1 MKKIL
6 VLFGGC
12 SPEYVVSLQSAYS
25 VLRHMDRERYRPI
38 PVGITQAGDWFLYT
52 GKWEA
57 IPAGTWQERHC
68 LPAAVSPNRR
78 DHGLLVW
85 RRGGMEIIPLDGAF
99 PVLHGKNGE
108 DGTVQG
114 LLELAGIPV
123 VGCGTLA
130 SALCMDK
137 DRAHKLAA
145 LAGVKVPRGTVVD
158 RSWREDDLQRAARD
172 LGYPLFVKPV
182 RAGSSFGI
190 TRVTGPEALVG
201 AVKEALKHDREALL
215 EEAVPGFEV
224 GCAVLGNEEL
234 TVGLVDEIQL
244 SQGFFDYEEKY
255 TLKTSAIHCPARIR
269 PEQAA
274 AIQAAARTI
283 YRALDCRVFARV
295 DLFLTPEG
303 EIYFN
308 EVNTIPGFT
317 AHSRYPNMMKG
328 IGLDFSALVS
338 RLIALG
344 LEP

>member
-12 SPEYVVSLQSAYS
+12 SPEYAVSLQSAYS

-57 IPAGTWQERHC
+57 I
-68 LPAAVSPNRR
+68 LAAVSPNRR

-137 DRAHKLAA
+137 VRAHQLAQA
-145 LAGVKVPRGTVVD
+145 AGVEIPRSLVFD
-158 RSWREDDLQRAARD
+158 RETSEQERMDGAAS
-172 LGYPLFVKPV
+172 LGYPLFVKPL

-190 TRVTGPEALVG
+190 SKVMSADQLQG
-201 AVKEALKHDREALL
+201 AWKNALKYDEAMIL
-215 EEAVPGFEV
+215 EEAIPGFEV
-224 GCAVLGNEEL
+224 GCAVLGNNRQPRHREAASPVAPVHNRKAAV
-234 TVGLVDEIQL
+234 TKRQRTN
-244 SQGFFDYEEKY
+244 SPTK
-255 TLKTSAIHCPARIR
+255 KTGSNAM
-269 PEQAA
+269 
-274 AIQAAARTI
+274 
-283 YRALDCRVFARV
+283 
-295 DLFLTPEG
+295 G
-303 EIYFN
+303 M
-308 EVNTIPGFT
+308 
-317 AHSRYPNMMKG
+317 SR
-328 IGLDFSALVS
+328 
-338 RLIALG
+338 
-344 LEP
+344 

>member
-12 SPEYVVSLQSAYS
+12 SPEYAVSLQSAYS

-57 IPAGTWQERHC
+57 ILAGAWQERHC

-137 DRAHKLAA
+137 VRAHQLVQA
-145 LAGVKVPRGTVVD
+145 AGVEIPR
-158 RSWREDDLQRAARD
+158 S
-172 LGYPLFVKPV
+172 
-182 RAGSSFGI
+182 
-190 TRVTGPEALVG
+190 LVF
-201 AVKEALKHDREALL
+201 DREASEQELMDGAASLMISGGADVATVSGLL
-215 EEAVPGFEV
+215 GHSQVSTTLDIYTHAFDEKKREV
-224 GCAVLGNEEL
+224 SAQMQGR
-234 TVGLVDEIQL
+234 VGV
-244 SQGFFDYEEKY
+244 
-255 TLKTSAIHCPARIR
+255 
-269 PEQAA
+269 
-274 AIQAAARTI
+274 
-283 YRALDCRVFARV
+283 
-295 DLFLTPEG
+295 
-303 EIYFN
+303 
-308 EVNTIPGFT
+308 
-317 AHSRYPNMMKG
+317 
-328 IGLDFSALVS
+328 
-338 RLIALG
+338 
-344 LEP
+344 

>member
-57 IPAGTWQERHC
+57 I
-68 LPAAVSPNRR
+68 LAAVSPNRR

-137 DRAHKLAA
+137 VRAHQLAQA
-145 LAGVKVPRGTVVD
+145 AGVEIPR
-158 RSWREDDLQRAARD
+158 S
-172 LGYPLFVKPV
+172 
-182 RAGSSFGI
+182 
-190 TRVTGPEALVG
+190 RVF
-201 AVKEALKHDREALL
+201 DREASEQELMDG
-215 EEAVPGFEV
+215 A
-224 GCAVLGNEEL
+224 ASLG
-234 TVGLVDEIQL
+234 
-244 SQGFFDYEEKY
+244 Y
-255 TLKTSAIHCPARIR
+255 R
-269 PEQAA
+269 PS
-274 AIQAAARTI
+274 
-283 YRALDCRVFARV
+283 L
-295 DLFLTPEG
+295 P
-303 EIYFN
+303 
-308 EVNTIPGFT
+308 
-317 AHSRYPNMMKG
+317 M
-328 IGLDFSALVS
+328 
-338 RLIALG
+338 
-344 LEP
+344 

>member
-12 SPEYVVSLQSAYS
+12 SPEYGVSLQSAYS

-137 DRAHKLAA
+137 VRAHQLVQA
-145 LAGVKVPRGTVVD
+145 AGVEIPRSLVFD
-158 RSWREDDLQRAARD
+158 REASEQELMDGAAS
-172 LGYPLFVKPV
+172 LGYPLFVKPL

-190 TRVTGPEALVG
+190 SKVMSADQLQG
-201 AVKEALKHDREALL
+201 AWKNALKYDETMIL
-215 EEAVPGFEV
+215 EEAIPGFEV
-224 GCAVLGNEEL
+224 GCAVLGNKTL
-234 TVGLVDEIQL
+234 TIGEVDEVEL
-244 SQGFFDYEEKY
+244 SHGFLITRKS
-255 TLKTSAIHCPARIR
+255 TACGPPPSMCLPASPR
-269 PEQAA
+269 
-274 AIQAAARTI
+274 
-283 YRALDCRVFARV
+283 
-295 DLFLTPEG
+295 
-303 EIYFN
+303 
-308 EVNTIPGFT
+308 
-317 AHSRYPNMMKG
+317 SRQ
-328 IGLDFSALVS
+328 
-338 RLIALG
+338 RW
-344 LEP
+344 

>member
-12 SPEYVVSLQSAYS
+12 SPEYAVSLQSAYS

-57 IPAGTWQERHC
+57 ILAGTWQERHC

-137 DRAHKLAA
+137 VRAHQLVQA
-145 LAGVKVPRGTVVD
+145 AGVEIPR
-158 RSWREDDLQRAARD
+158 S
-172 LGYPLFVKPV
+172 
-182 RAGSSFGI
+182 
-190 TRVTGPEALVG
+190 RVF
-201 AVKEALKHDREALL
+201 DREASEQELMDGAASLMISGGADVATVSGLL
-215 EEAVPGFEV
+215 GHSQVSTTLDIYTHAFDEKKREV
-224 GCAVLGNEEL
+224 SAQMQGR
-234 TVGLVDEIQL
+234 VGV
-244 SQGFFDYEEKY
+244 
-255 TLKTSAIHCPARIR
+255 
-269 PEQAA
+269 
-274 AIQAAARTI
+274 
-283 YRALDCRVFARV
+283 
-295 DLFLTPEG
+295 
-303 EIYFN
+303 
-308 EVNTIPGFT
+308 
-317 AHSRYPNMMKG
+317 
-328 IGLDFSALVS
+328 
-338 RLIALG
+338 
-344 LEP
+344 

>member
-85 RRGGMEIIPLDGAF
+85 RRGGMEIIPLDGTF

-137 DRAHKLAA
+137 MRAHQLVQA
-145 LAGVKVPRGTVVD
+145 AGVEIPR
-158 RSWREDDLQRAARD
+158 S
-172 LGYPLFVKPV
+172 
-182 RAGSSFGI
+182 
-190 TRVTGPEALVG
+190 LVF
-201 AVKEALKHDREALL
+201 DREASEQELMDG
-215 EEAVPGFEV
+215 A
-224 GCAVLGNEEL
+224 ASLG
-234 TVGLVDEIQL
+234 
-244 SQGFFDYEEKY
+244 Y
-255 TLKTSAIHCPARIR
+255 R
-269 PEQAA
+269 PS
-274 AIQAAARTI
+274 
-283 YRALDCRVFARV
+283 L
-295 DLFLTPEG
+295 P
-303 EIYFN
+303 
-308 EVNTIPGFT
+308 
-317 AHSRYPNMMKG
+317 M
-328 IGLDFSALVS
+328 
-338 RLIALG
+338 
-344 LEP
+344 